1 MSSPE
6 ITRHVTFLLATR
18 KQGVIVSMDRQ
29 LNIIPKKKWPLS
41 KIGWMVLLVLYA
53 YGIYLIEPFKIHRER
68 LAASDIGG
76 SAYSYGLAPKP
87 DQFEDAVVQVY
98 AARTWGAKKVL
109 AVHTWIATKG
119 KGADHYQVS
128 QIIGWALNRNG
139 TALFS
144 EAGIPDKSWYG
155 NEPTL
160 LLDLRGRDAELVVD
174 KVEAAISKYPYADT
188 YTVWPGPNSNTF
200 IAWLGLEVPELGLD
214 LPSTAIGKDWR
225 PWNETFGW
233 SPSGSGVQASVYG
246 LLGLTA
252 GFHEGVEVNLLGLS
266 LELDLFDFA
275 LELPA
280 VGRVGT
286 APVDVDLVFSS
297 SESEAAGR

>member
-1 MSSPE
+1 
-6 ITRHVTFLLATR
+6 
-18 KQGVIVSMDRQ
+18 MDRQ
-29 LNIIPKKKWPLS
+29 LNVKPKKKFRLS
-41 KIGWMVLLVLYA
+41 KVAWLVFGLCYV
-53 YGIYLIEPFKIHRER
+53 YGIYLIEPFKIRREP

-87 DQFEDAVVQVY
+87 EQYEGAVIQVY
-98 AARTWGAKKVL
+98 AARTWGAKKIL
-109 AVHTWIATKG
+109 AVHSWIATKRH
-119 KGADHYQVS
+119 GADHYQVS

-139 TALFS
+139 TALFT

-160 LLDLRGRDAELVVD
+160 LLDKRGSEAEMLIGQ
-174 KVEAAISKYPYADT
+174 VEEAIERYPYADT

-200 IAWLGLEVPELGLD
+200 IAWLGLEVPGLGLD

-225 PWNETFGW
+225 PWKETFGW
-233 SPSGSGVQASVYG
+233 SASGTGMQASVYG

-252 GFHEGVEVNLLGLS
+252 GFQEGLEVNVLGLS
-266 LELDLFDFA
+266 MELDVFDLA

-286 APVDVDLVFSS
+286 APVDVDLSS
-297 SESEAAGR
+297 SLSEPDAAGR

>member
-1 MSSPE
+1 MIE
-6 ITRHVTFLLATR
+6 
-18 KQGVIVSMDRQ
+18 MDRQ
-29 LNIIPKKKWPLS
+29 LNIKPKPKWPVS
-41 KIGWMVLLVLYA
+41 KILWGVLIAVYC
-53 YGIYLIEPFKIHRER
+53 YGIYLIEPFKIHRQR
-68 LAASDIGG
+68 LEPHEIGG
-76 SAYSYGLAPKP
+76 PSYSYGLAPKP
-87 DQFEDAVVQVY
+87 ADYQEAVVQVY

-109 AVHTWIATKG
+109 AVHTWIATKR

-160 LLDLRGRDAELVVD
+160 LLDKRGE
-174 KVEAAISKYPYADT
+174 EASQLIDQLEKAIERYPYADT

-214 LPSTAIGKDWR
+214 LPATAIGKDWR
-225 PWNETFGW
+225 PWKQTLGW
-233 SPSGSGVQASVYG
+233 SASGTGVQASVYG

-252 GFHEGVEVNLLGLS
+252 GFQEGLEMNVLGLS
-266 LELDLFDFA
+266 VELDAFDLA

-280 VGRVGT
+280 VGRIGM
-286 APVDVDLVFSS
+286 APVDVDASPS
-297 SESEAAGR
+297 PTKTESAGR